1 MGKQIILIV
10 LVALLFTSSTCLAG
24 DCAKSICPKP
34 SENQKQT
41 VDTVLKQLRQKTSEL
56 NCYQCR
62 VEYLF
67 SQPLFESQ
75 TLRKG
80 ALYYQKC
87 GAKSKLRINFETL
100 KQDDEKEQKQIEQ
113 YIFDGIW
120 LTHIDYQIK
129 EVKKRQL
136 AEANEPIDAFDLAAR
151 NFPIIG
157 FAGTDRLKN
166 EFEITLAEQKESE
179 KAEFIQL
186 HLKVKPNSIY
196 KDDYKT
202 VDFWIDKKP
211 GLVAKIVAVSVEDD
225 IYQIKLIK
233 PKVNKKLKPEV
244 FDFRIPEG
252 FGQPQIIPL
261 KKKTE

>member
-1 MGKQIILIV
+1 MGKLITLRTLVIV
-10 LVALLFTSSTCLAG
+10 LATGSICLAG
-24 DCAKSICPKP
+24 NCAKSICPKP
-34 SENQKQT
+34 SEKEKQA
-41 VDTVLKQLRQKTSEL
+41 VEAVLKQLKQKTSEL
-56 NCYQCR
+56 NSYQCR

-80 ALYYQKC
+80 ALYYQKS
-87 GAKSKLRINFETL
+87 GVKSKLRINFETL

-113 YIFDGIW
+113 YIFDGTW

-129 EVKKRQL
+129 EIKKRQL
-136 AEANEPIDAFDLAAR
+136 AEVNEPVDAFDLAAR

-157 FAGTDRLKN
+157 FTGTDKLKN

-179 KAEFIQL
+179 KEEFIQL

-202 VDFWIDKKP
+202 VDFWIDKKS

-233 PKVNKKLKPEV
+233 SKVNKKLKPEV

-261 KKKTE
+261 KKKDR